1 MGFLYLLLDSSYL
14 PCLSAL
20 SPQRGRFPSSVP
32 ALSPGGDNCATCA
45 KQDDPRLILG
55 AEGEVDFCAHVK
67 GDRLQFQK
75 TWLGEANSI
84 NVL

>member
-1 MGFLYLLLDSSYL
+1 
-14 PCLSAL
+14 
-20 SPQRGRFPSSVP
+20 VP

-55 AEGEVDFCAHVK
+55 AEGEVDLCAHVK
-67 GDRLQFQK
+67 GDRRQFHK
-75 TWLGEANSI
+75 TWFGEANRV